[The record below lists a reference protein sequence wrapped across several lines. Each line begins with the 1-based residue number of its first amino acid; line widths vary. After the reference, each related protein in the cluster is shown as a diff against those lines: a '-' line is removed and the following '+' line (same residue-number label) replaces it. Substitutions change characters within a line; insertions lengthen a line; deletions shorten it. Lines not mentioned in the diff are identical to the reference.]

1 MNRSAATTRT
11 TAARLVRTGA
21 RATATLLAAGVLA
34 LTAQGTAQ
42 AAEAR
47 PASHHQAASVS
58 AHLRMPNLPALPHVP
73 SLPGDVLD
81 PIVDV
86 LNGGNHDWG
95 TAPLD

>member
-1 MNRSAATTRT
+1 MNRSGAGTKATAT
-11 TAARLVRTGA
+11 RLVRTGA

-47 PASHHQAASVS
+47 PAGHDRTASAS
-58 AHLRMPNLPALPHVP
+58 ALLPNPHRLP
-73 SLPGDVLD
+73 SLPGDVLG
-81 PIVDV
+81 PIADV

-95 TAPLD
+95 APSRG